1 MDRAVAI
8 GGSPRLAAY
17 DLLLWQTQ
25 RDAITSDPA
34 WNNGNHNVQP
44 GTRLVGEIAN
54 LIDVSPEVFN
64 ETHERE
70 SVPNVINEIAK
81 AIAQFDANDHIR
93 QSEAMTQHDVSARFN
108 HSLAKT
114 AARVKAR
121 TLIIV
126 STTERVVTPGPALS
140 FAKMIG
146 AEKLELTN
154 RCGLALSSCERERVY
169 ETVAEFLNK

>member
-1 MDRAVAI
+1 M
-8 GGSPRLAAY
+8 AAY

-70 SVPNVINEIAK
+70 SVPNVINEIAN

-93 QSEAMTQHDVSARFN
+93 QSEAMT
-108 HSLAKT
+108 
-114 AARVKAR
+114 
-121 TLIIV
+121 
-126 STTERVVTPGPALS
+126 
-140 FAKMIG
+140 
-146 AEKLELTN
+146 
-154 RCGLALSSCERERVY
+154 
-169 ETVAEFLNK
+169 